1 MRFGSVCSGIEA
13 ASVAFNPLGWDAA
26 WLAETDLGASAV
38 LAHRYG
44 ASKPVFGL
52 DQKSEKRAEKM
63 DWGDR
68 LTNWGDMTRIPELL
82 RSGQAEA
89 PDILC
94 GGTPCQSYSIAGR
107 RKGLSDERGQLTL
120 TFVEIADEID
130 NARARRGEEPCVIFW
145 ENVPGVLTDTGNAFG
160 NYLADLAGDAEP
172 LEPGPRPEHG
182 RSSAHWSWQK
192 KTGEHRAKWPN
203 AGVVVG
209 PRRTVAWRVLDAQ
222 YFGLAQRR
230 ARLFVVASA
239 RLGFHPDEI
248 LFEFDGLRR
257 DSQPRRPKG
266 EDLARSVASCADDG
280 CIENGTGQACADGT
294 ERDGNLAAG
303 GVAPEVFRL
312 VAFGDYRHDTKSS
325 SINARDHKYVTDIVY
340 HHGNPVVV
348 DGAEDVLAFDTTQ
361 LTSPSN
367 YSKPKPGD
375 PCHPLA
381 AGAHPPA
388 ICFTSKDHGQDAT
401 EEMAPT
407 LRAMAH
413 SASHANGGG
422 QLAVAVPHAFN
433 WQASGNQTSLGVSEN
448 ITNTLSTSTV
458 QAIAFTERGRPEG
471 RTVETNGD
479 LAYAILA
486 PSGGSRSQE
495 KMIATPSSVRRL
507 MPVECERLQGF
518 PDDHTLVPVAGKMA
532 ADGPR
537 YKQLGNS
544 WPVAVVNWIGRRI
557 DRALGDD
564 ETFTLDQEAYTW
576 LTAP

>member
-13 ASVAFNPLGWDAA
+13 ASVAFGPLGWEAA
-26 WLAETDLGASAV
+26 WLAETDVAASAV

-44 ASKPVFGL
+44 ATRPVYPL
-52 DQKSEKRAEKM
+52 PDTKKRMAQVE
-63 DWGDR
+63 WGED
-68 LTNWGDMTRIPELL
+68 LTNWGDMTRLPTLVRI
-82 RSGQAEA
+82 GAAEA
-89 PDILC
+89 PDVLC

-107 RKGLSDERGQLTL
+107 RKGLEDDRGQLTL
-120 TFVEIADEID
+120 KFVELADEID
-130 NARARRGEEPCVIFW
+130 NARAARGEEPCIVFW
-145 ENVPGVLTDTGNAFG
+145 ENVPGVLSDSTNAFG
-160 NYLADLAGDAEP
+160 NYLADLAGDDVA

-182 RSSAHWSWQK
+182 RSSAHWRWQK
-192 KTGEHRAKWPN
+192 KTGQHVPKWSN

-230 ARLFVVASA
+230 ARLFVVASS
-239 RLGFHPDEI
+239 RMGIHPDEI
-248 LFEFDGLRR
+248 LLEFDGLRR
-257 DSQPRRPKG
+257 DSEPRRPQG
-266 EDLARSVASCADDG
+266 ESFTHDVAPCLTASGRGVDRVGDTRGQDPVVAMD
-280 CIENGTGQACADGT
+280 NGT
-294 ERDGNLAAG
+294 L
-303 GVAPEVFRL
+303 APEVFRL

-325 SINARDHKYVTDIVY
+325 TINARDHKYVTDIVY
-340 HHGNPVVV
+340 HPGTPV
-348 DGAEDVLAFDTTQ
+348 AFDTTQ

-367 YSKPKPGD
+367 YSNPKAGD

-388 ICFTSKDHGQDAT
+388 ICFTSKDHGQDAS
-401 EEMAPT
+401 EELAPT

-422 QLAVAVPHAFN
+422 QL
-433 WQASGNQTSLGVSEN
+433 
-448 ITNTLSTSTV
+448 
-458 QAIAFTERGRPEG
+458 AIAFTERGRPEG

-479 LAYAILA
+479 LAYALTA

-518 PDDHTLVPVAGKMA
+518 PDGHTAVPIAGKVA

-544 WPVAVVNWIGRRI
+544 WPVATVNWIGKRI
-557 DRALGDD
+557 EAQANPV
-564 ETFTLDQEAYTW
+564 ETVDLEAGADYAW
-576 LTAP
+576 VTAP